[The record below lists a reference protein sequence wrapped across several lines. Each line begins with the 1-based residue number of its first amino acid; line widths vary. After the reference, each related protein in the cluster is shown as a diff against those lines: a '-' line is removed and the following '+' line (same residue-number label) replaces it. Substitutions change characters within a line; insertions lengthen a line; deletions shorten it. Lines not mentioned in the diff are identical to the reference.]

1 MKNHNDKAIEQYFN
15 SMLDDT
21 AAKTSDAENINNDI
35 PSQLASLPAVTPV
48 ITETIVFPEDQSE
61 DQAAIKIEEQ
71 RESEGLDNQ
80 QSEVWKN
87 LEVENEFQV
96 LFFKLS
102 SLTFAVPLVD
112 LGGIHHLDTS
122 LNELFGKPD
131 WFSGVMPR
139 GDMLYNIVDTA
150 KWIGIGET
158 SETLNYSHYVILGET
173 KWGLSCEKLL
183 GTETITR
190 AEVEWRKVSGKRPW
204 LAGMIKD
211 KMCALIHADELI
223 KLLSNGMNIKGH

>member
-1 MKNHNDKAIEQYFN
+1 MKNHNDKAIETYFS
-15 SMLDDT
+15 SMLN
-21 AAKTSDAENINNDI
+21 DAEEESRISETLVEDV
-35 PSQLASLPAVTPV
+35 PSQLESLPVVTP
-48 ITETIVFPEDQSE
+48 IQTETIVFSE
-61 DQAAIKIEEQ
+61 EKVVIESEEQ
-71 RESEGLDNQ
+71 LVEPLVQ
-80 QSEVWKN
+80 QSQQVEEWKN

-96 LFFKLS
+96 LFFQLS

-112 LGGIHHLDTS
+112 LGGIHHLDES
-122 LNELFGKPD
+122 LNELIGKPD
-131 WFSGVMPR
+131 WFSGVMSR

-158 SETLNYSHYVILGET
+158 SQTLNYSHYVILGET

-183 GTETITR
+183 GTETITY

-211 KMCALIHADELI
+211 KMCVLIHAHELI
-223 KLLSNGMNIKGH
+223 KLLNNGMNIHGH